1 MFDVWSGYAGS
12 ERHTCE
18 EVSDLLDET
27 SQLLVALVHP
37 LLGPVGLHQDVVGVQ
52 LGLVSL
58 LFGLRHLK
66 TAEGSEHCSGWRRPD
81 QIGTCETHHLGEFL
95 HFLHG
100 ADYFL
105 LGLLSL
111 LPGVACR
118 RHDAVTS
125 FASAPGQTL
134 GVHTAQTS
142 TGRGQAGVLA

>member
-1 MFDVWSGYAGS
+1 MFDVWSGSAGS

-37 LLGPVGLHQDVVGVQ
+37 LFGSVGLHQHVVGVQ

-58 LFGLRHLK
+58 LFGLRHLN
-66 TAEGSEHCSGWRRPD
+66 TVERLEHRSGSRRPD
-81 QIGTCETHHLGEFL
+81 QTGTCETHHLGEFL

-105 LGLLSL
+105 LGLLSR
-111 LPGVACR
+111 LPGVAGR

-125 FASAPGQTL
+125 FASAPGQTF

-142 TGRGQAGVLA
+142 TVRRQAGVLA